1 MTAHTRRQNEKE
13 SAVNTPAIPTVT
25 LNNGIEMPQLGY
37 GVFQVPDA
45 ETTDAVA
52 AALDAGYRS
61 IDTAA
66 VYGNEAGVGRA
77 IADSGIA
84 RDELFITSKVWIS
97 DHGFDATLRA
107 CDASLERL
115 GLESLDLYL
124 IHWPTPALATYPE
137 TWRALERLYADG
149 RVRAIG
155 VSNFEPEHLERLASE
170 GGVVPAVNQVELH
183 PALQNRAV
191 AAANAQRGIIT
202 EAWSPLAQGAVL
214 GDGSVIEIADRHG
227 KTPAQIVLRWHLQQ
241 GRVVIPKS
249 VTPARIAENLDVF
262 GFELSADEL
271 AAVDLL
277 ERDGRTGPHPAEFNG

>member
-1 MTAHTRRQNEKE
+1 MYKRQ
-13 SAVNTPAIPTVT
+13 
-25 LNNGIEMPQLGY
+25 
-37 GVFQVPDA
+37 
-45 ETTDAVA
+45 
-52 AALDAGYRS
+52 
-61 IDTAA
+61 
-66 VYGNEAGVGRA
+66 
-77 IADSGIA
+77 
-84 RDELFITSKVWIS
+84 
-97 DHGFDATLRA
+97 
-107 CDASLERL
+107 
-115 GLESLDLYL
+115 
-124 IHWPTPALATYPE
+124 
-137 TWRALERLYADG
+137 
-149 RVRAIG
+149 
-155 VSNFEPEHLERLASE
+155 
-170 GGVVPAVNQVELH
+170 
-183 PALQNRAV
+183 LQNRAV